1 MRCFFPFVS
10 QMRLARFLLALVLAI
25 APIFARGDELRII
38 TSMPP
43 SLTDPFV
50 AAFEAHHPGIEVL
63 LLNKNTNAALSEILR
78 GNPRGFQIFWA
89 SSPEAFT
96 LIAARD
102 GFAPAGCAAAGA
114 GGHVPFAYSS
124 IGWTMRRDRET
135 QMPKQWDHLL
145 GQVYRGRV
153 GLALPSRSG
162 TTHMLVERFLQV
174 RGWDEGWA
182 YFLGLSGNLAT
193 LSARSFGVIEGVR
206 AGRFDFGL
214 TIDFLA
220 KSEPDLAFRYGM
232 PAMIFPA
239 QIGLL
244 HGSAPD
250 GPGCAFIEFVTSAQG
265 QRLLLKPEINR
276 TPALAEVRH
285 AANPVTP
292 DPLEPALVRQWQGY
306 NADLAQRRYWVVNTI
321 FELFI
326 ADQLPR
332 RRLLFARLDALEGRA
347 SRGAIAQLRTRLVT
361 LPVSEVGTMSPDLN
375 AVPGHASDL
384 VQMTAP
390 QKAAYLNWQQVARDQ
405 LDAIE
410 SGIARLEHPG
420 R

>member
-1 MRCFFPFVS
+1 MRRFS
-10 QMRLARFLLALVLAI
+10 RLIRGLLAGVALALFVH
-25 APIFARGDELRII
+25 PVARADELRII

-43 SLTDPFV
+43 ALTDPFV
-50 AAFEAHHPGIEVL
+50 AAFQARHPDTEIL

-78 GNPRGFQIFWA
+78 GNPRRFHVFWA

-102 GFAPAGCAAAGA
+102 GFATTGCAAAGA
-114 GGHVPFAYSS
+114 RGHVPFAYSS
-124 IGWTMRRDRET
+124 IGWTMRKDREAR
-135 QMPKQWDHLL
+135 MPRQWDDLL
-145 GQVYRGRV
+145 GQVHRGRI
-153 GLALPSRSG
+153 GMALPSRSG

-193 LSARSFGVIEGVR
+193 LGARSFGVIDGVR
-206 AGRFDFGL
+206 AGRFDIGL

-220 KSEPDLAFRYGM
+220 KSDAGLEFRYGM

-244 HGSAPD
+244 HGSTPD
-250 GPGCAFIEFVTSAQG
+250 GTGCDFIAFVTSAPG
-265 QRLLLKPEINR
+265 QRLLLEPGVDR
-276 TPALAEVRH
+276 TPALASVR
-285 AANPVTP
+285 AEGNPATP
-292 DPLEPALVRQWQGY
+292 DPLEPALLRQWQGY
-306 NADLAQRRYWVVNTI
+306 DADLAQRRYWVVNTI

-326 ADQLPR
+326 ADHLPR
-332 RRLLFARLDALEGRA
+332 RRLLFARLDALEGRVPPA
-347 SRGAIAQLRTRLVT
+347 ALARLRTRLTT
-361 LPVSEVGTMSPDLN
+361 LPISEVGTMAPDLN
-375 AVPGHASDL
+375 TVPGHASDL

-390 QKAAYLNWQQVARDQ
+390 QKSAYLRWQRMARDQ
-405 LDAIE
+405 LDGVEFAI
-410 SGIARLEHPG
+410 SQLEDPG